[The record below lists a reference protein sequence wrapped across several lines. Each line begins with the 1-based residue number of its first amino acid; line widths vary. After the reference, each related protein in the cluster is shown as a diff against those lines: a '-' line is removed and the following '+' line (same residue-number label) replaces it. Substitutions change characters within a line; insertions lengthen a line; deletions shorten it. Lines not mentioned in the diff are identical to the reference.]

1 MASKRDDPAIVSQL
15 KEQHTTVSDAQNII
29 FYFYLLP
36 WLFLLIVNLKN
47 FFTASK
53 NCFNVFQAASVFAL
67 EYVQFTFLQEMQ
79 AHIDKINEMASVMR
93 KAIEVDE
100 GRICEDEERIK
111 QLEVKKK
118 FLPFST
124 FSSQQSEA
132 RQKSPLILD
141 VH

>member
-1 MASKRDDPAIVSQL
+1 
-15 KEQHTTVSDAQNII
+15 
-29 FYFYLLP
+29 
-36 WLFLLIVNLKN
+36 
-47 FFTASK
+47 
-53 NCFNVFQAASVFAL
+53 
-67 EYVQFTFLQEMQ
+67 MQ

-124 FSSQQSEA
+124 FSSQQSPLP
-132 RQKSPLILD
+132 QKVP
-141 VH
+141 